1 MSKLQDLIAKL
12 PDDLQPM
19 AVIYGNLWIDATAA
33 QLQHLTDL
41 LVDGRISEASRFV
54 VQHLSSDQLIAELE
68 RINAAILA
76 VNQKQFD
83 LIETQRQIIR
93 DAIRVGIYILI
104 AKAAPGGLN

>member
-1 MSKLQDLIAKL
+1 MSKLKDLIARL
-12 PDDLQPM
+12 PDELQPL
-19 AVIYGNLWIDATAA
+19 AVVYGNLWIDATAA

-83 LIETQRQIIR
+83 LLEAQRQMVR
-93 DAIRVGIYILI
+93 DAIRVGINMLLI
-104 AKAAPGGLN
+104 AAAQ